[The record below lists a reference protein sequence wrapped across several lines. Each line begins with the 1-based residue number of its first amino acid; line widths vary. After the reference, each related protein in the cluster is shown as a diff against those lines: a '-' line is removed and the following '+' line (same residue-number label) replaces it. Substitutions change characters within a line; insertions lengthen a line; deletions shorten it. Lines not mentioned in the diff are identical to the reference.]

1 MRSLK
6 LIALSLIIN
15 IIFQLDCFSK
25 ALFGE
30 ITKEDFKIQAPQVLD
45 AQTDIPIT
53 GAAVSIPSENLMDYT
68 DNNGTFNLKSTKNS
82 PVILSVQKEGYR
94 PFSLTL
100 KDGKIKDSLKLR
112 LEKSNP
118 NSIIISNNMM
128 HLGDNSFSENSA
140 GACLINSPCVG
151 PSYSQ
156 KFEVKNITPKTKA
169 YVTIGSVIGIDT
181 IQAMKLGQNNL
192 RNASS
197 SPMEIFI
204 NNEKIGELKINGDN
218 QKIPIP
224 PNLLR
229 KMASNTL
236 TIKTGMNKSTTTNT
250 DYDDVE
256 LMNLFVDI
264 K

>member
-1 MRSLK
+1 
-6 LIALSLIIN
+6 
-15 IIFQLDCFSK
+15 
-25 ALFGE
+25 
-30 ITKEDFKIQAPQVLD
+30 
-45 AQTDIPIT
+45 
-53 GAAVSIPSENLMDYT
+53 
-68 DNNGTFNLKSTKNS
+68 
-82 PVILSVQKEGYR
+82 
-94 PFSLTL
+94 
-100 KDGKIKDSLKLR
+100 
-112 LEKSNP
+112 
-118 NSIIISNNMM
+118 MM